1 MVSDILLAWSVNEV
15 KKCIHISL
23 DALKENLTLSI
34 VWKMHLVHMNLQR
47 LFFNTRK
54 RMRKEGIKRQDF
66 GCCPGHDKFPNYTYN
81 TRASKKAK
89 RRTDQLANMRARRW
103 AKRELLIEL
112 ELLIND

>member
-1 MVSDILLAWSVNEV
+1 
-15 KKCIHISL
+15 
-23 DALKENLTLSI
+23 
-34 VWKMHLVHMNLQR
+34 MHLVHMNLQR

-66 GCCPGHDKFPNYTYN
+66 GCCPGHDKFPNHTYN

-89 RRTDQLANMRARRW
+89 RLTDQLANMRARRW